1 MNILLYCSFPLFSER
16 FPLARILFCSFLS
29 ISFTWPLFECHLCL
43 FYFVRVFP
51 LGFRADIS
59 FLCSTFE
66 CFVILLISFGSA
78 RFPDGFRSRFTSTF
92 VTHFVLTPFR
102 SRFPL
107 AFRALVFTLSFSGC
121 CCFRTFRALAR
132 PLAHLFPPLLCCVRL
147 VSTQFP
153 STSGRLPLHPLT
165 PRFRPDS
172 GILQDSSH
180 DPTSI
185 TTSFPV
191 TRSSSPLIPILV
203 VWT

>member
-1 MNILLYCSFPLFSER
+1 MATFRVPPLFV
-16 FPLARILFCSFLS
+16 LFCSRL
-29 ISFTWPLFECHLCL
+29 
-43 FYFVRVFP
+43 P

-59 FLCSTFE
+59 FLCLTFE
-66 CFVILLISFGSA
+66 FFVILLISFGSV

-92 VTHFVLTPFR
+92 VTHFVLTLFR

-121 CCFRTFRALAR
+121 CCFRTL
-132 PLAHLFPPLLCCVRL
+132 PGPHLPTRSFFPPPLCCVRL

-153 STSGRLPLHPLT
+153 STSGRLPLHPLA
-165 PRFRPDS
+165 PCFRPDS

-191 TRSSSPLIPILV
+191 TRSSPPLIPILV

>member
-1 MNILLYCSFPLFSER
+1 MVSARADTVLLIFEHFIHLVTFSSAILVCF
-16 FPLARILFCSFLS
+16 
-29 ISFTWPLFECHLCL
+29 ISFA
-43 FYFVRVFP
+43 FP

-59 FLCSTFE
+59 FLCLTFE
-66 CFVILLISFGSA
+66 FFVILLISFGSV
-78 RFPDGFRSRFTSTF
+78 RFPDGFCSRFTSTF
-92 VTHFVLTPFR
+92 VTHFVLTSFR

-107 AFRALVFTLSFSGC
+107 TFRALVFTLSFSGC
-121 CCFRTFRALAR
+121 CLLPDFPGPRSPTRS
-132 PLAHLFPPLLCCVRL
+132 LFPPPLCCVRL

-172 GILQDSSH
+172 GIFQDSSH

-185 TTSFPV
+185 TTSHLV